1 MFAEAGIEQRYF
13 ENLEAFILSGKLKH
27 IAIPP
32 KILSR
37 IIQYYR
43 QKDVELLEKSILN
56 LNLDHYPSNLEVRHI
71 CEEDFLTSALIHM
84 LTTIFD
90 KDKNMENTVCLHIL
104 CALYNVMNKSKIEK
118 TKEELITTLSSMKD
132 STILFEANQLE
143 DKTDAEVMEKRMK
156 EKAEQQ
162 AERQQKLEIEHSK
175 TYIGYKLMWVIQ
187 LFLEGKKFPTG
198 TLSAFKWRMYVFD
211 IVRFVTTSQFL
222 RWFLHFD
229 PQRFFKMILA
239 LYINQEPY

>member
-1 MFAEAGIEQRYF
+1 M
-13 ENLEAFILSGKLKH
+13 EAFILSGKLKH
-27 IAIPP
+27 IVIPP
-32 KILSR
+32 KILTR

-56 LNLDHYPSNLEVRHI
+56 LNLDHYPNNLEVRHI

-118 TKEELITTLSSMKD
+118 TKEELITTLNSMKD

-143 DKTDAEVMEKRMK
+143 DKTDAAMMEKRMK
-156 EKAEQQ
+156 EKEEQ
-162 AERQQKLEIEHSK
+162 
-175 TYIGYKLMWVIQ
+175 
-187 LFLEGKKFPTG
+187 
-198 TLSAFKWRMYVFD
+198 
-211 IVRFVTTSQFL
+211 
-222 RWFLHFD
+222 
-229 PQRFFKMILA
+229 
-239 LYINQEPY
+239 